1 MSTTDTHAAPQR
13 EIKTTEASAVVVR
26 FAGDSGDGIQV
37 TGNQFL
43 TTSAVL
49 GNDIASFP
57 DFPAEI
63 RAPRGTLP
71 GVSGFQLQF
80 ASEDIFTA
88 GDTLDGLVAFNPAAL
103 KVNIKD
109 LKPNGVLILNE
120 EEFAERDLVKA
131 GYAKNPLEDGSL
143 AKFSVF
149 KVPITTLTRRALE
162 GTGLSSKETD
172 RSRNFFALG
181 MTYWLYNRP
190 MANTETW
197 ISKKFKGE
205 VAQANMTALRAG
217 YAYCEATEA
226 FHERYVVPPAKAQP
240 GKYRNISGNS
250 ALAMGLVA
258 AATRADKPM
267 FYGSYPI
274 TPASD
279 ILHELSTYR
288 RFRVTTFQAEDEI
301 AAVASAIGAS
311 YAGNLAVTGTSG
323 PGLALKM
330 EAINLAIMTELPLV
344 IVDVQRGGPSTGLP
358 TKTEQAD
365 LLQAL
370 FGRNSDSPLCILAPR
385 TPGDCFHVA
394 FEACRIAMTH
404 MTPVI
409 ILSDGYL
416 ANGAEPWQVPK
427 VEDLPPI
434 EIHHPTEPEG
444 FAPYRRDER
453 TLARSWAIPGT
464 PGLQHRIGGIEKQ
477 DVTGNISYDPENHE
491 HMVRTRQ
498 AKVDG
503 IAAEIP
509 PTQVHGAPSGD
520 VLVVGWGSTYGA
532 ITAAVNACQAKGLSV
547 SSVHVRH
554 LNPLPAD
561 LGDVMKRFRRVL
573 VAELNLGQLRML
585 LRARW
590 LVDAVGLN
598 KVQGRPFT
606 RAEMQERIESMIAG
620 RETT

>member
-1 MSTTDTHAAPQR
+1 MSTTDIPIASQR
-13 EIKTTEASAVVVR
+13 AVKTTEASAIVVR

-109 LKPNGVLILNE
+109 LKPNGVLIVND

-143 AKFSVF
+143 SKYSVF

-190 MANTETW
+190 MANTESW
-197 ISKKFKGE
+197 IAKKFKGG
-205 VAQANMTALRAG
+205 VAEANKTALRAG

-226 FHERYVVPPAKAQP
+226 FHERYVVPPAKALP

-301 AAVASAIGAS
+301 AAVASAIGAA

-330 EAINLAIMTELPLV
+330 EAINLAVMTELPLV

-370 FGRNSDSPLCILAPR
+370 FGRNSESPLCILAPK

-416 ANGAEPWQVPK
+416 ANGAEPWPVPK

-434 EIHHPTEPEG
+434 RIMHPTEPEG
-444 FAPYRRDER
+444 FSPYARDER
-453 TLARSWAIPGT
+453 TLARPWAIPGT
-464 PGLQHRIGGIEKQ
+464 VGLQHRIGGIEKQ
-477 DVTGNISYDPENHE
+477 DVTGNISYDPQNHE

-498 AKVDG
+498 EKIDR
-503 IAAEIP
+503 ITQEIP
-509 PTQVHGAPSGD
+509 PTEVHGKQEGD

-532 ITAAVNACQAKGLSV
+532 LTAAVNDCQAKGLAV

-554 LNPLPAD
+554 LNPLPPD
-561 LGDVMKRFRRVL
+561 LGDIMKRFRRVL

-590 LVDAVGLN
+590 LVDAAGLN

-606 RAEMQERIESMIAG
+606 RLEVQERIESMIPA
-620 RETT
+620 RE